1 MMPRTCSKGHSNPT
15 GHRFCSQCGEKLPA
29 EFSGAPPAAASA
41 YPIILESR
49 YRLVRQIGQGGFGR
63 TYLAEDTNRFGE
75 LCVLKEFA
83 PQVQNSSALRKA
95 QELFER
101 EASVLYKLQHPQIP
115 RFRELCQCQM
125 AGSERLFL
133 VQDFVGG
140 QSCRQLL
147 DAGAR
152 FAEEEVLKLLL
163 DLLPVLGY
171 IHSQGV
177 IHRDISP
184 ENLILRSSDGLPVLI
199 DFGGVKQ
206 VATSALSQFAGLI
219 ALSTQLGKP
228 GYAPEEQMRLG
239 RAFPCSD
246 LYALG
251 VTAVVL
257 LTGKEPQELYDGS
270 KAVWRWRSQVRLS
283 PMLEGV
289 LNKML
294 AHSPSDRFQ
303 DAGEV
308 MRALQAVPPALPS
321 NLSQLKTLVVAPPPA
336 VIPEAP
342 ANIPTAKSNPKS
354 AQTGIPFFPIPAVWD
369 SVRPVAV
376 IATCLVFLA
385 AISARLVSNFPANHP
400 EAPVASL
407 SLPEEA
413 SRTKILARR
422 QALKIPE
429 QFFNRAVN
437 ELFYEQN
444 PVLGGRSLTNS
455 PKDDYWRR
463 KWCEIAD
470 SLLAKLERANLSE
483 KARRQLG
490 SYSPKY
496 FETAS
501 GKLKKSTFSRQVD
514 ARFYKLF
521 PELRGRTLR
530 AETWQQV
537 WYAFAADQLAETG
550 IEMSLYK

>member
-1 MMPRTCSKGHSNPT
+1 MVPRTCSKGHNNPT

-29 EFSGAPPAAASA
+29 EFSCAPPAAASA
-41 YPIILESR
+41 CQIILASR

-83 PQVQNSSALRKA
+83 PQVQNPSALRKA

-115 RFRELCQCQM
+115 RFRELCRCEM
-125 AGSERLFL
+125 GGEERLFL

-140 QSCRQLL
+140 QSCRELL

-152 FAEEEVLKLLL
+152 FGEAEAIELLL

-184 ENLILRSSDGLPVLI
+184 ENLILRSSDRLPVLI

-206 VATSALSQFAGLI
+206 VATSALSQFAQLI
-219 ALSTQLGKP
+219 AISTQLGKP

-239 RAFPCSD
+239 RAFPSSD
-246 LYALG
+246 LYSLA
-251 VTAVVL
+251 VTATVL
-257 LTGKEPQELYDGS
+257 LTGKEPQELYDS
-270 KAVWRWRSQVRLS
+270 SMAVWRWRSEVRLS

-294 AHSPSDRFQ
+294 AHSPSERYQ

-308 MRALQAVPPALPS
+308 MRALQAVPPALPT
-321 NLSQLKTLVVAPPPA
+321 NLSQIRTLAVAPQPPA
-336 VIPEAP
+336 IPEVP
-342 ANIPTAKSNPKS
+342 ANIPAAKSAPKP
-354 AQTGIPFFPIPAVWD
+354 AQTGIPFFPLPAFWHP
-369 SVRPVAV
+369 VRPMAT
-376 IATCLVFLA
+376 IATCVLFLA
-385 AISARLVSNFPANHP
+385 VISARVVSNLTSYTP
-400 EAPVASL
+400 EAPVASQ
-407 SLPEEA
+407 SLAPEA
-413 SRTKILARR
+413 SLTKILARR

-437 ELFYEQN
+437 ELFYERN
-444 PVLGGRSLTNS
+444 PVLRGRLLTNS
-455 PKDDYWRR
+455 SKDAYWRR

-470 SLLAKLERANLSE
+470 NLLAKLERANLSE
-483 KARRQLG
+483 KARSLLG
-490 SYSPKY
+490 SYTPKN

-501 GKLKKSTFSRQVD
+501 GKLKKSTFNRQVD

-521 PELRGRTLR
+521 PELEGQTLQ

-537 WYAFAADQLAETG
+537 WYAIAADKLAETG
-550 IEMSLYK
+550 VKLSLYK

>member
-1 MMPRTCSKGHSNPT
+1 MVPRTCSKGHSNPT
-15 GHRFCSQCGEKLPA
+15 GHRFCSQCGEKLLA
-29 EFSGAPPAAASA
+29 EFSGDPPVAASA
-41 YPIILESR
+41 SPIILASR

-83 PQVQNSSALRKA
+83 PQVQKASALRKA

-125 AGSERLFL
+125 GGSERLFL

-140 QSCRQLL
+140 QSCREVLN
-147 DAGAR
+147 AGAR
-152 FAEEEVLKLLL
+152 FGEEEVLKLLL

-184 ENLILRSSDGLPVLI
+184 ENLILRSSDRLPVLI

-239 RAFPCSD
+239 RAYPSSD
-246 LYALG
+246 LYALA

-257 LTGKEPQELYDGS
+257 LTGKKPQELYDS
-270 KAVWRWRSQVRLS
+270 ANAVWRWRSEVSLS

-289 LNKML
+289 INKML

-303 DAGEV
+303 DAGQV
-308 MRALQAVPPALPS
+308 MRALQAIPPALPS
-321 NLSQLKTLVVAPPPA
+321 NLSQLKTQVVAPPPA

-342 ANIPTAKSNPKS
+342 ANIPTAKSNPK
-354 AQTGIPFFPIPAVWD
+354 PAH
-369 SVRPVAV
+369 SVGPVAA

-385 AISARLVSNFPANHP
+385 AISARVVSNFTANTP

-407 SLPEEA
+407 SVKEEA

-429 QFFNRAVN
+429 KFFNRAVN

-444 PVLGGRSLTNS
+444 PVLGGRLLTNS
-455 PKDDYWRR
+455 SKDAYWRR

-470 SLLAKLERANLSE
+470 SVLAKLERANLSE

-501 GKLKKSTFSRQVD
+501 VKLKKSTLRRQVD

-521 PELRGRTLR
+521 PELQGRTLP
-530 AETWQQV
+530 AQTWQQV
-537 WYAFAADQLAETG
+537 WYALAADQLAETG
-550 IEMSLYK
+550 VDLSLYK

>member
-1 MMPRTCSKGHSNPT
+1 MVPRTCSKGHNNPT
-15 GHRFCSQCGEKLPA
+15 GHRFCSQCGEKLQA
-29 EFSGAPPAAASA
+29 EFSCAPPAAPSGS
-41 YPIILESR
+41 PIILESR

-83 PQVQNSSALRKA
+83 PQVQHPTALRKA
-95 QELFER
+95 QELFDR

-115 RFRELCQCQM
+115 RFRELCRCEM
-125 AGSERLFL
+125 SGSERLFL

-140 QSCRQLL
+140 QSCREVL
-147 DAGAR
+147 DAGVR
-152 FAEEEVLKLLL
+152 FGEAEMLKLLL

-184 ENLILRSSDGLPVLI
+184 ENLILRSSDRLPVLI
-199 DFGGVKQ
+199 DFGGVKE
-206 VATSALSQFAGLI
+206 VATSAVSQFAQLI

-228 GYAPEEQMRLG
+228 GYAPEEQIRLG
-239 RAFPCSD
+239 RAYPSSD
-246 LYALG
+246 LYALA

-257 LTGKEPQELYDGS
+257 LTGKEPQELYDS
-270 KAVWRWRSQVRLS
+270 VRAVWRWRSEVRLS

-294 AHSPSDRFQ
+294 AHSPSDRYQ

-308 MRALQAVPPALPS
+308 VRALQAVPPALPS
-321 NLSQLKTLVVAPPPA
+321 NLSQLRTVAVAPPPA
-336 VIPEAP
+336 AILTVP
-342 ANIPTAKSNPKS
+342 ANIPAAKSNPNPPPTRIS
-354 AQTGIPFFPIPAVWD
+354 FFAIPAFWHP
-369 SVRPVAV
+369 VRPVAA

-385 AISARLVSNFPANHP
+385 AISARVVSNFPANTP
-400 EAPVASL
+400 EAPAASL

-413 SRTKILARR
+413 SLRKIVDRR

-444 PVLGGRSLTNS
+444 PVLRGRLLTNS
-455 PKDDYWRR
+455 SKDEYWRR
-463 KWCEIAD
+463 KWREIAD

-483 KARRQLG
+483 KARSQLG
-490 SYSPKY
+490 SYTLQD
-496 FETAS
+496 FEIAS
-501 GKLKKSTFSRQVD
+501 GKVKKSTFSRQVD

-521 PELRGRTLR
+521 PELRGRTLH

-537 WYAFAADQLAETG
+537 WYAIAADRLAETG
-550 IEMSLYK
+550 IELSLYK

>member
-1 MMPRTCSKGHSNPT
+1 
-15 GHRFCSQCGEKLPA
+15 
-29 EFSGAPPAAASA
+29 
-41 YPIILESR
+41 
-49 YRLVRQIGQGGFGR
+49 
-63 TYLAEDTNRFGE
+63 
-75 LCVLKEFA
+75 
-83 PQVQNSSALRKA
+83 
-95 QELFER
+95 
-101 EASVLYKLQHPQIP
+101 
-115 RFRELCQCQM
+115 
-125 AGSERLFL
+125 
-133 VQDFVGG
+133 
-140 QSCRQLL
+140 
-147 DAGAR
+147 
-152 FAEEEVLKLLL
+152 
-163 DLLPVLGY
+163 VLGY

-184 ENLILRSSDGLPVLI
+184 ENLILRSSDRLPVLI

-239 RAFPCSD
+239 RAYPSSD
-246 LYALG
+246 LYALA

-257 LTGKEPQELYDGS
+257 LTGKKPQELYDS
-270 KAVWRWRSQVRLS
+270 ANAVWRWRSEVSLS

-289 LNKML
+289 INKML

-303 DAGEV
+303 DAGQV
-308 MRALQAVPPALPS
+308 MRALQAIPPALPS
-321 NLSQLKTLVVAPPPA
+321 NLSQLKTQVVAPPPA

-342 ANIPTAKSNPKS
+342 ANIPTAKSNPK
-354 AQTGIPFFPIPAVWD
+354 PAH
-369 SVRPVAV
+369 SVGPVAA

-385 AISARLVSNFPANHP
+385 AISARVVSNFTANTP

-407 SLPEEA
+407 SVKEEA

-429 QFFNRAVN
+429 KFFNRAVN

-444 PVLGGRSLTNS
+444 PVLGGRLLTNS
-455 PKDDYWRR
+455 SKDAYWRR

-470 SLLAKLERANLSE
+470 SVLAKLERANLSE

-501 GKLKKSTFSRQVD
+501 VKLKKSTLRRQVD

-521 PELRGRTLR
+521 PELQGRTLP
-530 AETWQQV
+530 AQTWQQV
-537 WYAFAADQLAETG
+537 WYALAADQLAETG
-550 IEMSLYK
+550 VDLSLYK